1 MSKKRRT
8 CQCGKQ
14 AYFGLPTDKFP
25 SYCNTCKLPSMENII
40 SKKCQCGKSI
50 PSFGLPTDKSPTCY
64 IKCKSKNMVN
74 IAYKK
79 CKSNETHNIPCDIKA
94 NNKYNDYCTH
104 CFANLFPN
112 NPKTLQ
118 IKAKSKEL
126 KVVNHISSIFKGFTH
141 DKPLYIDLRKL
152 IGNTL
157 LCIEI
162 DEDQHKSYN
171 KVDEVRRYNNL
182 FMDFSGKYVFIRYNP
197 DPYKVNGIRRNPKF
211 NTRITELVNK
221 IKELEKHIQNGKNKE
236 LIEIHH
242 MYYDE

>member
-1 MSKKRRT
+1 
-8 CQCGKQ
+8 
-14 AYFGLPTDKFP
+14 
-25 SYCNTCKLPSMENII
+25 MENII

-50 PSFGLPTDKSPTCY
+50 PSFGLPTDKSPTCC

-141 DKPLYIDLRKL
+141 DKPLYIDLSGGCCPSKRRIDLRKL

>member
-1 MSKKRRT
+1 
-8 CQCGKQ
+8 
-14 AYFGLPTDKFP
+14 
-25 SYCNTCKLPSMENII
+25 MENII

-50 PSFGLPTDKSPTCY
+50 PSFGLPTDKSPTCC

-118 IKAKSKEL
+118 IKAK
-126 KVVNHISSIFKGFTH
+126 
-141 DKPLYIDLRKL
+141 IDLRKL